1 MAVLM
6 ACAAGG
12 KEQPEGGW
20 VGVWGQYAAQWVGQQ
35 QQQARSGTA
44 CDGWE
49 CLMACLQGCRCMH
62 VRTVPPGRYLSSPGR
77 LNLQKRLLAGAQS
90 AVRRVRSAAS
100 ATPGLTLASFR
111 LSRMQPDC
119 VVALFQSTHKCM
131 GPSGCWPD
139 WTCVCSGHRAAG
151 PGSAAEE
158 GWHVP
163 GPAQPG
169 WRGLWHGRFGVCAMA
184 ALGRLCWC
192 AFMLKGKLLM
202 WAAIGHACMTTHH
215 VSDRPAVPV
224 LHC

>member
-1 MAVLM
+1 MA
-6 ACAAGG
+6 
-12 KEQPEGGW
+12 
-20 VGVWGQYAAQWVGQQ
+20 Y
-35 QQQARSGTA
+35 
-44 CDGWE
+44 
-49 CLMACLQGCRCMH
+49 LQGCRCMH
-62 VRTVPPGRYLSSPGR
+62 VRTVPPGRYLSSPGC

-90 AVRRVRSAAS
+90 VVKRVRSAAS
-100 ATPGLTLASFR
+100 ATPGLTLASFILTR
-111 LSRMQPDC
+111 IQPDC

-192 AFMLKGKLLM
+192 GCMLKGNLLM
-202 WAAIGHACMTTHH
+202 WAAIGHACMPIQHICD
-215 VSDRPAVPV
+215 SALCLCFIAEAVFIFIKLMRTWQLRRQA
-224 LHC
+224 LHMRKHAPCLLCGHARC